1 MVAKFGKMSYG
12 MNEWVRLQPLIEQ
25 EIDIIFMELPHM
37 KRHDFS
43 LVELLVVIGIIGLLA
58 GLLLPAVSSGRQKG
72 MITQAK
78 ADMNSIRM
86 ALKNVETN
94 YGQMIKTDGAENPTA
109 KFNGKKAKSVKSK
122 DGEKVIAIGNESLK
136 DDDHKDTYRE
146 FIRELCAPEDIS
158 TANKNI
164 NTRNIKFLDAP
175 PEYNEDDDDTI
186 WWSDPWGNPYTV
198 LINVNYTNKVYIPA
212 GTNAKLRDN
221 VSKPKNYDDG
231 WLLSG
236 SVFLYSLGPNGV
248 DNSGLNQNNLGDN
261 TTDDICSW
269 EK

>member
-1 MVAKFGKMSYG
+1 MSYG
-12 MNEWVRLQPLIEQ
+12 MNEWVWLQAPVEQ
-25 EIDIIFMELPHM
+25 EIDTIYMELPHM

-58 GLLLPAVSSGRQKG
+58 GLLLPAVSGGRQKG

-94 YGQMIKTDGAENPTA
+94 YGQMVKTGGTNDSPTA
-109 KFNGKKAKSVKSK
+109 TFNGKTAKHVSTSK
-122 DGEKVIAIGNESLK
+122 DGEKVIAIGNK
-136 DDDHKDTYRE
+136 DLGDTNYKDTYRE

-158 TANKNI
+158 AANKNI

-175 PEYNEDDDDTI
+175 PEYNENDNDTI

-212 GTNAKLRDN
+212 GSGAKLRSGITTPN
-221 VSKPKNYDDG
+221 NYDGG

>member
-58 GLLLPAVSSGRQKG
+58 GLLLPAVSGGRQKG

-109 KFNGKKAKSVKSK
+109 EFNGKKAKSVSSE
-122 DGEKVIAIGNESLK
+122 DEEKVIAIGNNDLGGSESE
-136 DDDHKDTYRE
+136 DAYNA
-146 FIRELCAPEDIS
+146 FIRELSVPQELD
-158 TANKNI
+158 TDEKNI
-164 NTRNIKFLDAP
+164 NKRNIKFLDP
-175 PEYNEDDDDTI
+175 RPEYDKDAEETI
-186 WWSDPWGNPYTV
+186 WRDPWGNPYTV
-198 LINVNYTNKVYIPA
+198 LINVNYTDKIYIPIEA
-212 GTNAKLRDN
+212 AKVRSSATAAN
-221 VSKPKNYDDG
+221 IKNNK
-231 WLLSG
+231 WILSG
-236 SVFLYSLGPNGV
+236 NVFLYSKGPNGE
-248 DNSGLNQNNLGDN
+248 DDRGLNQNNVGNN

>member
-12 MNEWVRLQPLIEQ
+12 MNEWVRFQPPIEQ

-94 YGQMIKTDGAENPTA
+94 YGQMVKMDNGKAD
-109 KFNGKKAKSVKSK
+109 FNGKSVSKKSETVDSNTI
-122 DGEKVIAIGNESLK
+122 DEIILGNIDLGGS
-136 DDDHKDTYRE
+136 DSVDAYNA
-146 FIRELCAPEDIS
+146 FIRELSVPQELD
-158 TANKNI
+158 TDEKNI
-164 NTRNIKFLDAP
+164 NKRNIKFLDP
-175 PEYNEDDDDTI
+175 RPEYDEDAVETI
-186 WWSDPWGNPYTV
+186 WRDPWGTPYTI
-198 LINVNYTNKVYIPA
+198 LINVNYTDKVYIPIESTKVRSGA
-212 GTNAKLRDN
+212 TAANIKSN
-221 VSKPKNYDDG
+221 N

-236 SVFLYSLGPNGV
+236 NAFLYSWGPNGE
-248 DNSGLNQNNLGDN
+248 DDRGLNQNNVGDN